1 MEYYTVCH
9 VSCEPQFTGVGRG
22 DAIFI
27 SSSVILDYNNKTV

>member
-1 MEYYTVCH
+1 MQYYTVCH
-9 VSCEPQFTGVGRG
+9 VSREPQLTGVGRG